1 VFTVDANLV
10 ILAASFGA
18 GFVNAVAGG
27 GTLLTF
33 PALLYSGLPS
43 ITANATST
51 VALCPSSVMSS
62 WAYRGY
68 LAKSWDRA
76 LALVLPSLLGG
87 ITGAVL
93 LLSTPEKVFR
103 FIVPYLIFLA
113 CALLI
118 AQEPMGRWVTAASQV
133 HRRKHAIALWLA
145 HFAISVYGGYFGAG
159 IGILMIATLAIFLP
173 DDLQAINGL
182 KNFFGLLIN
191 SMAALYFLVVGAA
204 VYKVV
209 LLMAGAAVVGG
220 FVGARTAQKLS
231 PRVLRTVI
239 VTYGLAVGVYL
250 LNKG

>member
-1 VFTVDANLV
+1 VDANLV

-33 PALLYSGLPS
+33 PALLYGGLPS

-51 VALCPSSVMSS
+51 VALCPSSMMSS
-62 WAYRGY
+62 WAYRGH
-68 LAKSWDRA
+68 LAKSRER
-76 LALVLPSLLGG
+76 LLFLILPSLLGG
-87 ITGAVL
+87 VTGAIL
-93 LLSTPEKVFR
+93 LLSTPERIFR

-113 CALLI
+113 CGLLLG
-118 AQEPMGRWVTAASQV
+118 QEPISRWVASVSQV
-133 HRRKHAIALWLA
+133 HRRKHAMALWLA

-159 IGILMIATLAIFLP
+159 IGILMLATMAIFLP
-173 DDLQAINGL
+173 DDLQTINGL

-191 SMAALYFLVVGAA
+191 SMAALYFIVVGAA

-231 PRVLRTVI
+231 PRILRTVV

-250 LNKG
+250 LRKG